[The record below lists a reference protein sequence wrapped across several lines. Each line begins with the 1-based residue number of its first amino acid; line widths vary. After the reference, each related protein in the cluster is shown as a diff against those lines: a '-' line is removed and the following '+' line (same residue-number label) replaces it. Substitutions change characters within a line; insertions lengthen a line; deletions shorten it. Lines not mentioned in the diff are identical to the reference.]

1 MIAALNPLAR
11 SHWVATFS
19 RNKQN
24 SSLVAMS
31 SKIYSLRVFAAGPN
45 GGNPLS
51 VVLDAERM
59 SDAEMQAVA
68 ASHGHESGF
77 VFPAPEDSGC
87 DFKFVFWVPEHEME
101 MCGHATVGMIWLLE
115 RLKRLP
121 ATARH
126 ADGHVRVL
134 TKSGIVETRISQTAS
149 GGKWIEVS
157 QPRGVVQTLTG
168 VDALDEIIT
177 VLGISTE
184 SMTSVPIQNSKTS
197 RVKTLIPLKSV
208 AYLNALEPK
217 FQRVK
222 QLCEVIG
229 STGLY
234 PYAVL
239 DEEKQIVCARQFPK
253 SSGYNEDAATGIAAA
268 ALAYGL
274 LENGLVRYIHQP
286 ITVRQGWEMGCPSE
300 ISVRF
305 REDAEGCWIGG
316 VARETE

>member
-1 MIAALNPLAR
+1 
-11 SHWVATFS
+11 
-19 RNKQN
+19 
-24 SSLVAMS
+24 
-31 SKIYSLRVFAAGPN
+31 
-45 GGNPLS
+45 
-51 VVLDAERM
+51 VLDAEGM

-77 VFPAPEDSGC
+77 VLPAPEESDC

-115 RLKRLP
+115 KLGRLP
-121 ATARH
+121 PTTRH
-126 ADGHVRVL
+126 ADGHVRVF
-134 TKSGIVETRISQTAS
+134 TKSGIVEARVSETSSHETWIEISQP
-149 GGKWIEVS
+149 
-157 QPRGVVQTLTG
+157 QGVVHKLTD
-168 VDALDEIIT
+168 VDALELVS
-177 VLGISTE
+177 VLGISRDE
-184 SMTSVPIQNSKTS
+184 LASVPIQNSKTS

-208 AYLNALEPK
+208 ADLNTLKPH
-217 FQRVK
+217 FHRVK
-222 QLCEVIG
+222 ELCEMID

-234 PYAVL
+234 PYAIL

-274 LENGLVRYIHQP
+274 LENGLVKYTNQP

-305 REDAEGCWIGG
+305 REDTDGCWIGG
-316 VARETE
+316 SAIEVK